1 MAAELIAFKS
11 IFPSPLGYVN
21 FGESNRELNK
31 QLIEDIETRRSK
43 YGSEERTFRG
53 NDSSWQSV
61 GELEKTYSSFEKLR
75 RQIDQASKP
84 ILKHSGC
91 REETLPNLKA
101 CNLWS
106 NVIFDVGGFSF
117 PHVHPTHMSIWT
129 GVYYPHG
136 AEYEDL
142 NKFVEEDIIQL
153 NMQKND
159 GALILFDP
167 SGDQKQ
173 LISGA
178 LDDNEYYGGE
188 VSISPRESLLLL
200 FPSWMP
206 HMVMPLTTKTK
217 RYSISFTVIKNYVE
231 PSYGNI

>member
-1 MAAELIAFKS
+1 MAADLIAFKS
-11 IFPSPLGYVN
+11 IFPSPFGYAY

-31 QLIEDIETRRSK
+31 QLIEDIETHRSK
-43 YGSEERTFRG
+43 YDSEERTFRG
-53 NDSSWQSV
+53 NDNSWQSET
-61 GELEKTYSSFEKLR
+61 GLEKIYSSFEKLR

-142 NKFVEEDIIQL
+142 NKFVDIILKEIEIAL
-153 NMQKND
+153 NKNERVELRDIFTLETKIQKARMSRN
-159 GALILFDP
+159 P
-167 SGDQKQ
+167 KT
-173 LISGA
+173 
-178 LDDNEYYGGE
+178 NEKIE
-188 VSISPRESLLLL
+188 TKEKKSIKFKMSKEW
-200 FPSWMP
+200 F
-206 HMVMPLTTKTK
+206 KK
-217 RYSISFTVIKNYVE
+217 INEKI
-231 PSYGNI
+231 